1 MPLRVLALSCF
12 FLSGATGLLYQ
23 VLWARMLGGV
33 IGNTHFSITA
43 VVAVFMG
50 GLALGSRLGGRAAD
64 RSRNPLRLYGILVLA
79 IGLLCLLVPLMIS
92 LAEPLFARLYQPYEG
107 NPEAMPLL
115 LCRLL
120 FCVIVLLGPTTCM
133 GATLPVLSKFL
144 TTRMSR
150 VGMSIGGLYTVNTL
164 GAFFGAALTGF
175 FAIATLG
182 LWGTTALAVIIDV
195 VIGVVVIA
203 AARGLDP
210 APAASTEA
218 PMEDN
223 EPVSGG
229 ESSIPFNVRLCVFC
243 FGITGFANML
253 LQISWTKALIPT
265 IGNSTYAFSLIVTLF
280 ILGIAL
286 GGAIMSW
293 LVDRLKRPLL
303 TLGLIIA
310 VKGLLVSATIP
321 ALGCFPLWGARLFD
335 QVAEPSYSGFLWIK
349 LGMVSCLVLP
359 CTLLMGTVFPLVSKI
374 RTLAL
379 ERVGSAVGSAYFSNT
394 MGAILG
400 TLAAGFLFVPLFGEV
415 FHTLYI
421 SAALNLLV
429 GLALTWVATGGL
441 KLPRAAALALILL
454 SLIPL
459 WVMRPHAWNSRSD
472 YWHPA
477 IMSLGAYSYYSGAY
491 YKDRRNKAVLPWEEL
506 IAQTKKGNKVL
517 YHKVGLHA
525 EVTVVENPLRGIAL
539 RISGK
544 ADASI
549 KTDGSYNQDL
559 PHQVL
564 AGHLPML
571 LHPDPKRVLTLGL
584 GGGVTLGTLTLYP
597 LPERSIDSLEI
608 SHEVIEAAR
617 DYFSRAN
624 RGSLDNHPKVR
635 NVVGDGRNHL
645 QFTTETYDV
654 ITSVP
659 SNPWIA
665 GIGNLFTTEFFEIC
679 RRRLADDGII
689 CQWIHKINLR
699 SQDLKTV
706 IRTFTTVFGEHAQLW
721 DLGYDCLLIG
731 SRSPIRLDA
740 ARLRSLFENPG
751 FGLDL
756 AGLGIVDAVSLLR
769 HYRMDTGKMIAY
781 SGTGPLNTDSS
792 PILEFECPKGM
803 YGHEFDAYSDLILAD
818 YSRPNESWI
827 TALGADKLAA
837 SLIRQEAFHHL
848 ELARVLHKQL
858 LDDLN
863 RQGLRGLDKDKVA
876 AVSRDQRAKMLQR
889 AAEII
894 GHLDKL
900 NTSFSS
906 SPDDWLNKRGT
917 LIGRV
922 VTGSPG
928 ENLQDVLLGYHSS
941 LARSPQLQVNPL
953 QVAGHL
959 ERALEYSRG
968 KPAITR
974 DLSIQLG
981 RTCLRLQKPKRGI
994 AGMQRVIAQSPND
1007 AGVVELYGVLHG
1019 AAGDHV
1025 KAESILRR
1033 ALELSSAD
1041 ERIRGSIHHNLGNL
1055 YLQLENS
1062 PRAIEH
1068 FEEALLLNP
1077 DNAQAEKILEALRAR
1092 KEP

>member
-1 MPLRVLALSCF
+1 MPLRALALCCF

-50 GLALGSRLGGRAAD
+50 GLALGSHLGGRAAD
-64 RSRNPLRLYGILVLA
+64 RSRNPLRLYGILVLGVG
-79 IGLLCLLVPLMIS
+79 ILCLLVPLLIS
-92 LAEPLFARLYQPYEG
+92 LAEPVFARLYGPWEG
-107 NPEAMPLL
+107 DPEALPLL

-120 FCVIVLLGPTTCM
+120 FCVTVLLGPTTCM

-144 TTRMSR
+144 TRKMSR
-150 VGMSIGGLYTVNTL
+150 VGMSIGRLYTVNTL

-195 VIGVVVIA
+195 LIGLVVIY
-203 AARGLDP
+203 AARGLDSKP
-210 APAASTEA
+210 ATPPETSTDEGKPRPVKEA
-218 PMEDN
+218 
-223 EPVSGG
+223 
-229 ESSIPFNVRLCVFC
+229 SIPFDVRLCVFC
-243 FGITGFANML
+243 FGVTGFANML

-280 ILGIAL
+280 ILGIAI
-286 GGAIMSW
+286 GGAVMSW

-321 ALGCFPLWGARLFD
+321 ALGRFPLWGARLFD
-335 QVAEPSYSGFLWIK
+335 QADEPTYGGFLWIK
-349 LGMVSCLVLP
+349 LLMVAALVLP

-379 ERVGSAVGSAYFSNT
+379 ERVGNAVGSAYFSNT
-394 MGAILG
+394 MGSILG
-400 TLAAGFLFVPLFGEV
+400 TLAAGFLFVPIFGEV

-429 GLALTWVATGGL
+429 GLALTWVATVGL
-441 KLPRAAALALILL
+441 KLPRAIALALTLL

-459 WVMRPHAWNSRSD
+459 WTMRPHAWDRDSD

-491 YKDRRNKAVLPWEEL
+491 YKDRGNKVVMPIEEL
-506 IAQTKKGNKVL
+506 IDQTKRGNEIL
-517 YHKVGLHA
+517 FHKVGLHA
-525 EVTVVENPLRGIAL
+525 EVTVVKHPLKGTAL

-544 ADASI
+544 AEASV
-549 KTDGSYNQDL
+549 KPDGSYTQDL
-559 PHQVL
+559 PHQIM
-564 AGHLPML
+564 AGHLPMI

-584 GGGVTLGTLTLYP
+584 GCGVTLGTLTTHPVRL
-597 LPERSIDSLEI
+597 IDNLEI
-608 SHEVIEAAR
+608 SREVIEAAR
-617 DYFSRAN
+617 IHFHKAN
-624 RGSLDNHPKVR
+624 RGALDNHPKVR
-635 NVVGDGRNHL
+635 DVVGDGRNHL

-679 RRRLADDGII
+679 RRRLAVDGII
-689 CQWIHKINLR
+689 CHWIHKINLR

-731 SRSPIRLDA
+731 SRSPLRLDA
-740 ARLRSLFENPG
+740 GRLRSLFENPQ
-751 FGLDL
+751 FRSDL

-769 HYRMDTGKMIAY
+769 HYHMDTARMISYA
-781 SGTGPLNTDSS
+781 GEGPRNTDSF
-792 PILEFECPKGM
+792 PILEFECPKGL
-803 YGHEFDAYSDLILAD
+803 YGYAFDAYRDLTLAD
-818 YSRPNESWI
+818 YSRPAGSWV
-827 TALGADKLAA
+827 TALGEDELAS

-848 ELARVLHKQL
+848 ELAEVLHKQL
-858 LDDLN
+858 LNDLN
-863 RQGLRGLDKDKVA
+863 RWGLRNLDKDKVA

-889 AAEII
+889 VAEVI
-894 GHLDKL
+894 GHLDML
-900 NTSFSS
+900 NTSFSR
-906 SPDDWLNKRGT
+906 SPDNWLDKRGT
-917 LIGRV
+917 LIGRL

-928 ENLQDVLLGYHSS
+928 ENLQDVLLGYHAG
-941 LARSPQLQVNPL
+941 LAMNPKLQVNPL
-953 QVAGHL
+953 QVASHI
-959 ERALEYSRG
+959 EKALEYSDG
-968 KPAITR
+968 KPVMTR
-974 DLSIQLG
+974 DLSILLAK
-981 RTCLRLQKPKRGI
+981 TCLRLQKPRRGI
-994 AGMQRVIAQSPND
+994 AGMQKIIDQQPNN
-1007 AGVVELYGVLHG
+1007 AGVVELYGILHG
-1019 AAGDHV
+1019 AAGDHA
-1025 KAESILRR
+1025 KAESILKQ
-1033 ALELSSAD
+1033 ALDLSGDD

-1062 PRAIEH
+1062 ERAIEH
-1068 FEEALLLNP
+1068 FQEALLLNP
-1077 DNAQAEKILEALRAR
+1077 DNSQAKKILEALRSR
-1092 KEP
+1092 DEP